1 MALLLKEND
10 VSLVNLYAVMRYLC
24 WEKQSWAG
32 LKMLY
37 NLSCAAPFFNLN
49 IGMIAHRQSPHSC
62 LRLCFVFTFHS
73 TGMGII
79 IFTDT

>member
-1 MALLLKEND
+1 MSLLLKEND

-37 NLSCAAPFFNLN
+37 NLGCAAPFFNLN
-49 IGMIAHRQSPHSC
+49 IGMIAHR
-62 LRLCFVFTFHS
+62 
-73 TGMGII
+73 
-79 IFTDT
+79 

>member
-1 MALLLKEND
+1 MSLLLKEND

-37 NLSCAAPFFNLN
+37 NLGCVAPFFNLNIGIFFETNLN
-49 IGMIAHRQSPHSC
+49 IGMIAHR
-62 LRLCFVFTFHS
+62 
-73 TGMGII
+73 
-79 IFTDT
+79 

>member
-1 MALLLKEND
+1 LSRAIITRSLQVGKKDPTGEYKVMSLLLKEND

-37 NLSCAAPFFNLN
+37 NLGCAAPFFNLN
-49 IGMIAHRQSPHSC
+49 TGHR
-62 LRLCFVFTFHS
+62 T
-73 TGMGII
+73 
-79 IFTDT
+79 

>member
-1 MALLLKEND
+1 MFFTCTKKDPTCEYKVMSLLLKEND

-49 IGMIAHRQSPHSC
+49 IGMIAHR
-62 LRLCFVFTFHS
+62 
-73 TGMGII
+73 
-79 IFTDT
+79 